1 MAVKPEQPA
10 PEGIAQQ
17 AIKKPVSPR
26 LTLLTASGVCSL
38 IVLDTNIVAVTL
50 PSIARDLGANFADIE
65 WVVSAYMLAFA
76 ALLLPA
82 GSIADRFGRQKTLLW
97 GLSIF
102 ILASIGCGAAP
113 SALFLDIARAIKGV
127 GAALLLTSALASIG
141 HTFHDE
147 VERAKA
153 WAFWGACMGVA
164 MTAAPTV
171 GGLVTEF
178 LGWRWIFY
186 LNLPVGLLLMA
197 MVWRAVPESRD
208 SQAARLD
215 PWGSLAFSASLLC
228 LIWGLIEANRIG
240 WDSPVTYARLLGGVA
255 LLGLFVVIERLQRRP
270 MVDLQLFKHPRF
282 IGALLGMFAY
292 AGCAQ
297 VMMTLLPF
305 YLQNGLG
312 FSAIASGLG
321 MLPFALTMLICP
333 RIGVRLASRYAP
345 ATLMAAGLT
354 LVGLGNLLS
363 AWATQ
368 AGGYLGFAL
377 AIAVTGA
384 GAGLLNGDT
393 QKNIMACVPRDRAGM
408 ASGMSTTMR
417 FSAIMLAIGVF
428 GALLASHTE
437 QLLHA
442 SLSAQAGQWLGQV
455 QEITSRV
462 VAGDMNAAL
471 STLPDT
477 ARASVEPLARQAFVG
492 GFSRVLTVAGLLAL
506 LGAWVVGTLMRH
518 PIPQQQ
524 TNCSSGCAPA
534 RDEAG
539 TFHKGSA

>member
-1 MAVKPEQPA
+1 MNR
-10 PEGIAQQ
+10 
-17 AIKKPVSPR
+17 VSPR

-50 PSIARDLGANFADIE
+50 PTIARDLGANFADIE

-82 GSIADRFGRQKTLLW
+82 GSLADRFGRQKTLLC
-97 GLSIF
+97 GLGIF

-113 SALFLDIARAIKGV
+113 TALFLDIARAIKGV

-164 MTAAPTV
+164 MTAAPTI
-171 GGLVTEF
+171 GGLITEYV
-178 LGWRWIFY
+178 GWRWIFY
-186 LNLPVGLLLMA
+186 LNLPVGVFLMV

-208 SQAARLD
+208 PQSARLD

-240 WDSPVTYARLLGGVA
+240 WSNPTTYARLLGGAV
-255 LLGLFVVIERLQRRP
+255 LMGVFVLIERMQRRP
-270 MVDLQLFKHPRF
+270 MVDLQLFRHPRF

-321 MLPFALTMLICP
+321 MLPFAATMLLCP
-333 RIGVRLASRYAP
+333 RIGARLAHHYEP

-354 LVGLGNLLS
+354 LVGSGNLLS
-363 AWATQ
+363 AWAVSS
-368 AGGYLGFAL
+368 GGYAPFAL

-393 QKNIMACVPRDRAGM
+393 QKNIMACVPRERTGM

-417 FSAIMLAIGVF
+417 FSAIVLAIGVF
-428 GALLASHTE
+428 GALLSSHTE
-437 QLLHA
+437 LLLRT
-442 SLSAQAGQWLGQV
+442 SLSTQGAQWLSQTQG
-455 QEITSRV
+455 IASRV
-462 VAGDMNAAL
+462 VAGDMSAAMNM
-471 STLPDT
+471 LPQA
-477 ARASVEPLARQAFVG
+477 ARPLVEPLARQAFVG
-492 GFSRVLTVAGLLAL
+492 GFSLLLLVAGLLAL
-506 LGAWVVGTLMRH
+506 LGALVVGTLMRN
-518 PIPQQQ
+518 PIPAQKN
-524 TNCSSGCAPA
+524 TALSL
-534 RDEAG
+534 E
-539 TFHKGSA
+539 

>member
-1 MAVKPEQPA
+1 MNR
-10 PEGIAQQ
+10 
-17 AIKKPVSPR
+17 VSPR

-82 GSIADRFGRQKTLLW
+82 GSIADRFGRKKTLLW

-113 SALFLDIARAIKGV
+113 NALFLDIARAVKGV

-141 HTFHDE
+141 HSFHDE

-171 GGLVTEF
+171 GGLITEF
-178 LGWRWIFY
+178 MGWRWIFY

-208 SQAARLD
+208 TQAARLD

-240 WDSPVTYARLLGGVA
+240 WGNPLTYARLLGGA
-255 LLGLFVVIERLQRRP
+255 LLLGLFVVIERLQQRP
-270 MVDLQLFKHPRF
+270 MVDLQLFRHPRF

-333 RIGVRLASRYAP
+333 RIGARLASRFAP

-354 LVGLGNLLS
+354 LVGAGNLLS
-363 AWATQ
+363 AWAVTS
-368 AGGYLGFAL
+368 GGYLNFAL

-393 QKNIMACVPRDRAGM
+393 QKNIMACVPRDRVGM

-417 FSAIMLAIGVF
+417 FSAIVLTIGVF
-428 GALLASHTE
+428 GALLSSHTE
-437 QLLHA
+437 QLLQG
-442 SLSAQAGQWLGQV
+442 SLKVEAAHWLGQA
-455 QEITSRV
+455 QSIASRV
-462 VAGDMNAAL
+462 VAGDMPAAL
-471 STLPDT
+471 SELPES
-477 ARASVEPLARQAFVG
+477 ARLVVEPLARQAFVG
-492 GFSRVLTVAGLLAL
+492 GFSLVLWVAGVLAL
-506 LGAWVVGTLMRH
+506 LAALVVGTLMRN
-518 PIPQQQ
+518 PLPQLR
-524 TNCSSGCAPA
+524 TVSLSV
-534 RDEAG
+534 E
-539 TFHKGSA
+539 

>member
-1 MAVKPEQPA
+1 MNR
-10 PEGIAQQ
+10 
-17 AIKKPVSPR
+17 VSPR

-50 PSIARDLGANFADIE
+50 PTIARDLGANFADIE

-82 GSIADRFGRQKTLLW
+82 GSIADRFGRQKTLMC
-97 GLSIF
+97 GLGIF

-113 SALFLDIARAIKGV
+113 NALFLDIARAIKGV

-147 VERAKA
+147 IERAKA

-164 MTAAPTV
+164 MTAAPTL
-171 GGLVTEF
+171 GGLITEYI
-178 LGWRWIFY
+178 GWRWIFY
-186 LNLPVGLLLMA
+186 LNLPVGLFLMA

-208 SQAARLD
+208 PQSARLD

-240 WDSPVTYARLLGGVA
+240 WSNPVTYARLIGGAV
-255 LLGLFVVIERLQRRP
+255 LLGLFVVIERVQQRP
-270 MVDLQLFKHPRF
+270 MVDLQLFRHPRF
-282 IGALLGMFAY
+282 IGALLGMFFY

-321 MLPFALTMLICP
+321 MLPFAVTMLIFP
-333 RIGVRLASRYAP
+333 RIGVRLARRCAP
-345 ATLMAAGLT
+345 ATIMAAGLT
-354 LVGLGNLLS
+354 LVGSGNLLS
-363 AWATQ
+363 AWALSS
-368 AGGYLGFAL
+368 GGYAVFAL

-393 QKNIMACVPRDRAGM
+393 QKNIMACVPRERTGM

-417 FSAIMLAIGVF
+417 FSAIVLGIGVY

-437 QLLHA
+437 QLLRD
-442 SLSAQAGQWLGQV
+442 SLLAKGGQWLDHA
-455 QEITSRV
+455 QEIASRV
-462 VAGDMNAAL
+462 VAGDMTAAMNL
-471 STLPDT
+471 LPEA
-477 ARASVEPLARQAFVG
+477 ARALIEPLARQAFLG
-492 GFSRVLTVAGLLAL
+492 GFSVLLWVAGLLSLSGAL
-506 LGAWVVGTLMRH
+506 VVGTLMRK
-518 PIPQQQ
+518 PIPIKSPGVMDAMPLSLV
-524 TNCSSGCAPA
+524 TK
-534 RDEAG
+534 D
-539 TFHKGSA
+539 TH

>member
-1 MAVKPEQPA
+1 MRPA
-10 PEGIAQQ
+10 
-17 AIKKPVSPR
+17 SPR
-26 LTLLTASGVCSL
+26 QTLLTASGVCSL

-82 GSIADRFGRQKTLLW
+82 GSLADRFGRKRTLLC
-97 GLSIF
+97 GLGLF
-102 ILASIGCGAAP
+102 ILASLGCGAAP
-113 SALFLDIARAIKGV
+113 NVLLLDIARAIKGV
-127 GAALLLTSALASIG
+127 GAALLLTSALATIG

-164 MTAAPTV
+164 MTAAPTL

-178 LGWRWIFY
+178 VGWRWIFY
-186 LNLPVGLLLMA
+186 LNLPVGGWLVLM
-197 MVWRAVPESRD
+197 VLRTIPESRD
-208 SQAARLD
+208 TQAARLD

-240 WDSPVTYARLLGGVA
+240 WGHPLTSARLLGGVA
-255 LLGLFVVIERLQRRP
+255 LLGLFVLIERLQRRP
-270 MVDLQLFKHPRF
+270 MVDLQLFRHPRF

-321 MLPFALTMLICP
+321 MLPFAVTMLVCP
-333 RIGVRLASRYAP
+333 RLGVGLASRFAP

-354 LVGLGNLLS
+354 LVGSGNLLA
-363 AWATQ
+363 AWAVH
-368 AGGYLGFAL
+368 AGGYPGFAL

-408 ASGMSTTMR
+408 ASGLSTTMR

-428 GALLASHTE
+428 GALLGSHT
-437 QLLHA
+437 QQRLHA
-442 SLSAQAGQWLGQV
+442 SLSDAAAPWLDQAPALA
-455 QEITSRV
+455 SRV
-462 VAGDMNAAL
+462 VAGDMPAAL
-471 STLPDT
+471 ALLPDA
-477 ARASVEPLARQAFVG
+477 ARPIVEPLARQAFVD
-492 GFSRVLTVAGLLAL
+492 GFGVVLWAAGLLAL
-506 LGAWVVGTLMRH
+506 IAALAVGTLMRK
-518 PIPQQQ
+518 PLPRP
-524 TNCSSGCAPA
+524 TGAMLGV
-534 RDEAG
+534 E
-539 TFHKGSA
+539 

>member
-1 MAVKPEQPA
+1 MSK
-10 PEGIAQQ
+10 
-17 AIKKPVSPR
+17 VSPR
-26 LTLLTASGVCSL
+26 VTLLTASGVCSL
-38 IVLDTNIVAVTL
+38 IVLDTNIVAVTV

-82 GSIADRFGRQKTLLW
+82 GSIADRFGRKKTLIW

-113 SALFLDIARAIKGV
+113 NALFLDIARAVKGV

-164 MTAAPTV
+164 MTAAPTL
-171 GGLVTEF
+171 GGLITQY

-186 LNLPVGLLLMA
+186 LNLPVGLVLMGL
-197 MVWRAVPESRD
+197 VLRAIPESRD
-208 SQAARLD
+208 AQSARLD

-240 WDSPVTYARLLGGVA
+240 WDNPLTYARLLGGAA
-255 LLGLFVVIERLQRRP
+255 LLGLFVLAERLQERP

-333 RIGVRLASRYAP
+333 RIGARLASRFAP
-345 ATLMAAGLT
+345 ATMMATGLA
-354 LVGLGNLLS
+354 LVGCGNLLS
-363 AWATQ
+363 AWAVNI
-368 AGGYLGFAL
+368 GGYLPFAL

-417 FSAIMLAIGVF
+417 FSAIMLAIGVY
-428 GALLASHTE
+428 GALLSSHSE
-437 QLLHA
+437 QLLHT
-442 SLSAQAGQWLGQV
+442 SIGSQWQEQVAG
-455 QEITSRV
+455 IASRV
-462 VAGDMNAAL
+462 VAGDMPAAMAL
-471 STLPDT
+471 LPET
-477 ARASVEPLARQAFVG
+477 ARGMVQPLARQAFVG
-492 GFSRVLTVAGLLAL
+492 GFSVVLWVSGLLGL
-506 LGAWVVGTLMRH
+506 LGALVVGMLMKN
-518 PIPQQQ
+518 PIPAAPIP
-524 TNCSSGCAPA
+524 NCRSELA
-534 RDEAG
+534 RDG
-539 TFHKGSA
+539 G

>member
-1 MAVKPEQPA
+1 MPVKP
-10 PEGIAQQ
+10 
-17 AIKKPVSPR
+17 KVSPR

-50 PSIARDLGANFADIE
+50 PTIARDLGANFADIE

-82 GSIADRFGRQKTLLW
+82 GSIADRFGRQKTLLC
-97 GLSIF
+97 GLGIF

-113 SALFLDIARAIKGV
+113 NALFLDIARAIKGV

-147 VERAKA
+147 VARAKA

-171 GGLVTEF
+171 GGLITEYM
-178 LGWRWIFY
+178 GWRWIFY
-186 LNLPVGLLLMA
+186 LNLPVGLLLMV

-208 SQAARLD
+208 TQSARLD

-240 WDSPVTYARLLGGVA
+240 WSNPLTYARLIGGA
-255 LLGLFVVIERLQRRP
+255 LLLGLFVVIERMQRRP

-312 FSAIASGLG
+312 FSAIASGSVSY
-321 MLPFALTMLICP
+321 TH
-333 RIGVRLASRYAP
+333 
-345 ATLMAAGLT
+345 LT
-354 LVGLGNLLS
+354 L
-363 AWATQ
+363 
-368 AGGYLGFAL
+368 
-377 AIAVTGA
+377 
-384 GAGLLNGDT
+384 
-393 QKNIMACVPRDRAGM
+393 P
-408 ASGMSTTMR
+408 
-417 FSAIMLAIGVF
+417 
-428 GALLASHTE
+428 
-437 QLLHA
+437 
-442 SLSAQAGQWLGQV
+442 
-455 QEITSRV
+455 TSDLV
-462 VAGDMNAAL
+462 
-471 STLPDT
+471 
-477 ARASVEPLARQAFVG
+477 
-492 GFSRVLTVAGLLAL
+492 
-506 LGAWVVGTLMRH
+506 
-518 PIPQQQ
+518 
-524 TNCSSGCAPA
+524 
-534 RDEAG
+534 
-539 TFHKGSA
+539 

>member
-1 MAVKPEQPA
+1 MRPA
-10 PEGIAQQ
+10 
-17 AIKKPVSPR
+17 SPR

-82 GSIADRFGRQKTLLW
+82 GSLADRFGRKRTLFC
-97 GLSIF
+97 GLGLF
-102 ILASIGCGAAP
+102 ILASLACGAAP
-113 SALFLDIARAIKGV
+113 NVLLLDIARAIKGV
-127 GAALLLTSALASIG
+127 GAALLLTSALATIG

-147 VERAKA
+147 AERARA

-164 MTAAPTV
+164 MTAAPTI
-171 GGLVTEF
+171 GGLITEF
-178 LGWRWIFY
+178 IGWRWIFY
-186 LNLPVGLLLMA
+186 LNLPVGGLLMLL
-197 MVWRAVPESRD
+197 VLRAIPESRD
-208 SQAARLD
+208 TQAARLD

-240 WDSPVTYARLLGGVA
+240 WSHPLTYARLLAGVA
-255 LLGLFVVIERLQRRP
+255 LLGLFVLVERMQRRP
-270 MVDLQLFKHPRF
+270 MIDLQLFRHPRF

-321 MLPFALTMLICP
+321 MLPFALTMLVCP
-333 RIGVRLASRYAP
+333 RIGVRLATRYAP

-354 LVGLGNLLS
+354 LVGGGNLLA
-363 AWATQ
+363 AWAVQ
-368 AGGYLGFAL
+368 AGGYLNFAL

-408 ASGMSTTMR
+408 ASGLSTTMR

-428 GALLASHTE
+428 GALLGSHAE
-437 QLLHA
+437 QRLQA
-442 SLSAQAGQWLGQV
+442 SLSRAEAPWLDLAPA
-455 QEITSRV
+455 IASKV
-462 VAGDMNAAL
+462 VAGDMPAAL
-471 STLPDT
+471 ALLPDA
-477 ARASVEPLARQAFVG
+477 ARLVVAPLARQAFVD
-492 GFSRVLTVAGLLAL
+492 GFAAVLWVAGILAL
-506 LGAWVVGTLMRH
+506 LAALTVGALMRK
-518 PIPQQQ
+518 PLPSL
-524 TNCSSGCAPA
+524 TAFALRP
-534 RDEAG
+534 E
-539 TFHKGSA
+539 

>member
-1 MAVKPEQPA
+1 MSR
-10 PEGIAQQ
+10 
-17 AIKKPVSPR
+17 VSPR

-82 GSIADRFGRQKTLLW
+82 GSIADRFGRRKTLLW
-97 GLSIF
+97 GLTLF
-102 ILASIGCGAAP
+102 ILASLGCGAAP
-113 SALFLDIARAIKGV
+113 DSLFLDIARAIKGV

-141 HTFHDE
+141 HVFHDE
-147 VERAKA
+147 AERAKA

-164 MTAAPTV
+164 MTAAPTL
-171 GGLVTEF
+171 GGLITQY

-197 MVWRAVPESRD
+197 MVRHAVPESRD

-215 PWGSLAFSASLLC
+215 PWGSLAFSGALLC

-240 WDSPVTYARLLGGVA
+240 WNSPLTYTRLLGGAA
-255 LLGLFVVIERLQRRP
+255 LLGLFVFVERVQQRP
-270 MVDLQLFKHPRF
+270 MVDLQLFRHPRF

-312 FSAIASGLG
+312 FSAVASGLG
-321 MLPFALTMLICP
+321 MLPFALAMLICP
-333 RIGVRLASRYAP
+333 RIGIRLASRFAP
-345 ATLMAAGLT
+345 ATMMASGLA
-354 LVGLGNLLS
+354 LVGCGNLLS
-363 AWATQ
+363 AWAV
-368 AGGYLGFAL
+368 GSGSYLPFAL
-377 AIAVTGA
+377 AITVTGA

-393 QKNIMACVPRDRAGM
+393 QKNIMACVPRERAGM

-417 FSAIMLAIGVF
+417 FSAIMLTIGVF

-437 QLLHA
+437 QLLQA
-442 SLSAQAGQWLGQV
+442 SLAAQAAPWLDQARA
-455 QEITSRV
+455 IASRV
-462 VAGDMNAAL
+462 VAGDMPAAMA
-471 STLPDT
+471 TLPES
-477 ARASVEPLARQAFVG
+477 ARQVVQPLARAAFVG
-492 GFSRVLTVAGLLAL
+492 GFATVLWVAGLLAL
-506 LGAWVVGTLMRH
+506 SGALVVGSLMRH
-518 PIPQQQ
+518 PLPV
-524 TNCSSGCAPA
+524 SRSYSLA
-534 RDEAG
+534 RE
-539 TFHKGSA
+539 

>member
-1 MAVKPEQPA
+1 MRPA
-10 PEGIAQQ
+10 
-17 AIKKPVSPR
+17 SPR
-26 LTLLTASGVCSL
+26 QTLLTASGVCSL

-82 GSIADRFGRQKTLLW
+82 GSLADRFGRKRTLLC
-97 GLSIF
+97 GLGLF
-102 ILASIGCGAAP
+102 ILASLGCGAAP
-113 SALFLDIARAIKGV
+113 NVLLLDIARAIKGV
-127 GAALLLTSALASIG
+127 GAALLLTSALATIG

-164 MTAAPTV
+164 MTAAPTL
-171 GGLVTEF
+171 GGLITEF
-178 LGWRWIFY
+178 VGWRWIFY
-186 LNLPVGLLLMA
+186 LNLPVGGWLVLM
-197 MVWRAVPESRD
+197 VLRTIPESRD
-208 SQAARLD
+208 TQAARLD

-240 WDSPVTYARLLGGVA
+240 WGHPLTSARLLGGVA
-255 LLGLFVVIERLQRRP
+255 LLGLFVLIERLQRRP
-270 MVDLQLFKHPRF
+270 MVDLQLFRHPRF

-321 MLPFALTMLICP
+321 MLPFAVTMLVCP
-333 RIGVRLASRYAP
+333 RLGVGLASRFAP

-354 LVGLGNLLS
+354 LVGSGNLLA
-363 AWATQ
+363 AWAVH
-368 AGGYLGFAL
+368 AGGYPGFAL

-408 ASGMSTTMR
+408 ASGLSTTMR

-428 GALLASHTE
+428 GALLGSHT
-437 QLLHA
+437 QQRLHA
-442 SLSAQAGQWLGQV
+442 SLSDAAAPWLDQAPALA
-455 QEITSRV
+455 SRV
-462 VAGDMNAAL
+462 VAGDMPAAL
-471 STLPDT
+471 ALLPDA
-477 ARASVEPLARQAFVG
+477 ARPIVEPLARQAFVD
-492 GFSRVLTVAGLLAL
+492 GFGVVLWAAGLLAL
-506 LGAWVVGTLMRH
+506 IAALTVGTLMRK
-518 PIPQQQ
+518 PLPRP
-524 TNCSSGCAPA
+524 TGAMLGM
-534 RDEAG
+534 E
-539 TFHKGSA
+539 